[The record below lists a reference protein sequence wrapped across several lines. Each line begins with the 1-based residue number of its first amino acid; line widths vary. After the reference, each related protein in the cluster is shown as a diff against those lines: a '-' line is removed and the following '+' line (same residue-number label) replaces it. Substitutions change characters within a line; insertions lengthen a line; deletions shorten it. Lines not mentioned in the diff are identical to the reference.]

1 MADPNLEK
9 LQRQYEQAK
18 ARLQSARARKAAK
31 DRKLDARRK
40 IILGGALIE
49 KASRDPE
56 VTRLLTALVAELSR
70 VQDRKAFD
78 GWSPPAP
85 STPPDAGPEVK
96 AKVSGSGGGADR
108 AGPGLGTK
116 DGARLDGSV
125 SVTDTGAASET
136 GTQGTE
142 AGGDADPSA
151 NVRMER
157 RP

>member
-9 LQRQYEQAK
+9 LERQYEQAK

-56 VTRLLTALVAELSR
+56 VTRLLMSLVAGLAR
-70 VQDRKAFD
+70 AQDRKAFD
-78 GWSPPAP
+78 GWAPPA
-85 STPPDAGPEVK
+85 PDAGPEVE
-96 AKVSGSGGGADR
+96 AKVSGSEGEADSSC
-108 AGPGLGTK
+108 AGSGLGTEG
-116 DGARLDGSV
+116 GARLDGSTS
-125 SVTDTGAASET
+125 SVTEASMVSEAAAQGAET
-136 GTQGTE
+136 G
-142 AGGDADPSA
+142 GDTDRDVNAQ
-151 NVRMER
+151 MGR

>member
-56 VTRLLTALVAELSR
+56 VTRLLMSLVAGLAR
-70 VQDRKAFD
+70 AQDRKAFD
-78 GWSPPAP
+78 GWVPPAP
-85 STPPDAGPEVK
+85 AAPPEVEGK
-96 AKVSGSGGGADR
+96 GSGSRGEAD
-108 AGPGLGTK
+108 GTGSGLGTG
-116 DGARLDGSV
+116 DGARLDGRTS
-125 SVTDTGAASET
+125 AASAVSET
-136 GTQGTE
+136 GAQDTE
-142 AGGDADPSA
+142 ADGAVDPDV
-151 NVRMER
+151 NVQMER
-157 RP
+157 QP

>member
-1 MADPNLEK
+1 MPDPNLEK

-49 KASRDPE
+49 KASRDRE
-56 VTRLLTALVAELSR
+56 VTRVLMSLVAGLSR

-85 STPPDAGPEVK
+85 STHPDAE
-96 AKVSGSGGGADR
+96 AKVSGSGGGADSGGSGSSPEEG
-108 AGPGLGTK
+108 AG
-116 DGARLDGSV
+116 LDRNA
-125 SVTDTGAASET
+125 SVTDTDAASET

-142 AGGDADPSA
+142 AKGDTDPGA
-151 NVRMER
+151 NVQMER

>member
-56 VTRLLTALVAELSR
+56 VTRLLMALVAGLAR
-70 VQDRKAFD
+70 AQDRKAFD
-78 GWSPPAP
+78 GWAPPAP
-85 STPPDAGPEVK
+85 STPPDAE
-96 AKVSGSGGGADR
+96 AKVSGSGGEAD
-108 AGPGLGTK
+108 GTGSGLGTE
-116 DGARLDGSV
+116 DGARLDGSASV
-125 SVTDTGAASET
+125 SDTGAVSET
-136 GTQGTE
+136 GTDGTE
-142 AGGDADPSA
+142 TEGGADPGA
-151 NVRMER
+151 KVQMER

>member
-9 LQRQYEQAK
+9 LERQYEQAK
-18 ARLQSARARKAAK
+18 ARLQSARARKATK

-56 VTRLLTALVAELSR
+56 ATKLLMALVAGLAR

-85 STPPDAGPEVK
+85 ETERSAG
-96 AKVSGSGGGADR
+96 G
-108 AGPGLGTK
+108 
-116 DGARLDGSV
+116 
-125 SVTDTGAASET
+125 TGAGRSVGAGAQDAEAAADV
-136 GTQGTE
+136 GT
-142 AGGDADPSA
+142 D
-151 NVRMER
+151 VHMEK

>member
-9 LQRQYEQAK
+9 LERQYEQAK

-56 VTRLLTALVAELSR
+56 VTRLLMSLVAGLAR
-70 VQDRKAFD
+70 AQDRKAFE

-85 STPPDAGPEVK
+85 EAEGNAGG
-96 AKVSGSGGGADR
+96 GSGGDVSSGTGRASGERGEGTGATDQ
-108 AGPGLGTK
+108 AGGQEAEA
-116 DGARLDGSV
+116 DGAAERDG
-125 SVTDTGAASET
+125 G
-136 GTQGTE
+136 
-142 AGGDADPSA
+142 
-151 NVRMER
+151 VRMER